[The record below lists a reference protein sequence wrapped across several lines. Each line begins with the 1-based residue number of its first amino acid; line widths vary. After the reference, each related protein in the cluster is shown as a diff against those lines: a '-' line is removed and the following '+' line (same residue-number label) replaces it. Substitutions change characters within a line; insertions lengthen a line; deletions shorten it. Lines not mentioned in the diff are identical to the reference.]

1 MQLRRLD
8 GCEEHKA
15 VAMAGLIVSAC
26 ATCRQVD
33 WLSGDDEVDPSE
45 GMATLFGNYE
55 LIGSLDALGSP
66 APEVLVYRAPTI
78 KKRRH
83 LTAFPKGQWVKA
95 APDLW
100 LTHDGEKLLLATNH
114 RLLFENLTRGA

>member
-1 MQLRRLD
+1 M
-8 GCEEHKA
+8 
-15 VAMAGLIVSAC
+15 VSAC
-26 ATCRQVD
+26 AQCRQVEWAGRD
-33 WLSGDDEVDPSE
+33 GEVDPSE

-55 LIGSLDALGSP
+55 LIGALDALGSP
-66 APEVLVYRAPTI
+66 APELLVYRAPSI

-83 LTAFPKGQWVKA
+83 LIAFPKGQWVKA

-114 RLLFENLTRGA
+114 RLLFENLIRGA